1 MSGNPPPR
9 EVVGVFEVKEM
20 SKDTVTLVGPN
31 GICKFTDLSAEDVAY
46 FVAKG
51 TKFTISATQKKDD

>member
-1 MSGNPPPR
+1 M
-9 EVVGVFEVKEM
+9 KEM
-20 SKDTVTLVGPN
+20 SAGTVTLVGEN

-51 TKFTISATQKKDD
+51 TKFIISATQKKGD

>member
-1 MSGNPPPR
+1 M
-9 EVVGVFEVKEM
+9 
-20 SKDTVTLVGPN
+20 LVGDK

-51 TKFTISATQKKDD
+51 TKFIISATQKKGD